1 MEEWCYLNRRL
12 WGRKLSEDP
21 RVRTTAM
28 EDTFLVIWK
37 MFMLCELSKDR
48 MLSSEDIG
56 FLTYLSIYLAEK
68 SFEERIRGDGEKI

>member
-1 MEEWCYLNRRL
+1 M
-12 WGRKLSEDP
+12 
-21 RVRTTAM
+21 TM
-28 EDTFLVIWK
+28 EDTVLVIWK
-37 MFMLCELSKDR
+37 MFILCELSKDR